1 MSRNI
6 TMSRS
11 KSQTGYS
18 IAEVVV
24 VAAIVGALMALA
36 VPSTRRYLDDQT
48 ATDVAR
54 SLAHALQLARTEA
67 LRTGRNHVVFFSV
80 GGAGDAAGNP
90 LLDSNGQAAALVIL
104 DDGVTGSAGQNC
116 QIDAGETTRSMTAQ
130 TNTQWGQSF
139 AGSLKAPGD
148 LSPMPLATG
157 SSFARPNGTAAT
169 WVLFRPD
176 GIPVAT
182 DAACNPGVVGTGNGA
197 VYFTNGDRDYA
208 ITLSALGAAHVH
220 TWNRATGEW
229 KS

>member
-1 MSRNI
+1 
-6 TMSRS
+6 MSRS
-11 KSQTGYS
+11 NPQAGYS
-18 IAEVVV
+18 IAEVAI

-48 ATDVAR
+48 AADVAR

-80 GGAGDAAGNP
+80 GGAGDAAGNS
-90 LLDSNGQAAALVIL
+90 LLDANGQAAAVVIL

-130 TNTQWGQSF
+130 SDTQWGQTF
-139 AGSLKAPGD
+139 AGALKAPGD
-148 LSPMPLATG
+148 LSPVPLGTG
-157 SSFARPNGTAAT
+157 SSFARPNGSAAT
-169 WVLFRPD
+169 WILFRPD

-208 ITLSALGAAHVH
+208 ITLSALGAARVH
-220 TWNRATGEW
+220 TWNRAAGEW